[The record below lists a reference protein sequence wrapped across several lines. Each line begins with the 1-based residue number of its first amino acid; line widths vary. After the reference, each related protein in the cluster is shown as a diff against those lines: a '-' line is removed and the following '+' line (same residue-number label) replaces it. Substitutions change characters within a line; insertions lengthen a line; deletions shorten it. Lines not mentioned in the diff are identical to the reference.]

1 MHIADGVLADP
12 VWIAGIIITLILVI
26 WSLKTID
33 RDDIPRIA
41 LITAALFVIT
51 YIHIPVGGSSAHL
64 TMAGALGILLGSQAY
79 LSATIII
86 ILHAVTGHGG
96 ITTIGINT
104 VFMGIPALIA
114 YYLYIN
120 GLNLINREQAEAIV
134 GGIVSGIG
142 VILVVLLAVAALIIS
157 EPFVGAGLTEMAY
170 SLALLHSPIIL
181 LEGIVLGVVIG
192 YLAKV
197 KPEMLVKTKQKTR
210 PIN

>member
-1 MHIADGVLADP
+1 MHIADGVLAEP
-12 VWIAGIIITLILVI
+12 VWIAGIIITIALVL
-26 WSLKTID
+26 WSLRKID

-114 YYLYIN
+114 YLMYVK
-120 GLNLINREQAEAIV
+120 GLNYINREHAEAIL
-134 GGIVSGIG
+134 GGIVSAIG
-142 VILVVLLAVAALIIS
+142 VVLVVTLAVASLIIS
-157 EPFVGAGLTEMAY
+157 EPLMDAGLTEMAY
-170 SLALLHSPIIL
+170 SLAVVHAPIIL
-181 LEGIVLGVVIG
+181 LEGIVLAVVIG

-197 KPEMLVKTKQKTR
+197 KPEMLVKTK
-210 PIN
+210 N